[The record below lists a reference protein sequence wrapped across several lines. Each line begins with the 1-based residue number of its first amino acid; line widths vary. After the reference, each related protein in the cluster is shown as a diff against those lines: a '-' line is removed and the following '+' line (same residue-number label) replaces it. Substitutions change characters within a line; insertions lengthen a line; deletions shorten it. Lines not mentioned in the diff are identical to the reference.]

1 MAPDDAT
8 AIATAARPG
17 RDEPSEALLSQLL
30 QRCAARDANA
40 LAELYALVAPLLLG
54 CLLRVLR
61 RRALA
66 EEALQDVFVRIW
78 QSAASFDEHRG
89 RPLAW
94 MVSMSRYRAID
105 IVRRERATPVDP
117 ASLEDHFAAD
127 DTADDVTSERDTALL
142 DLCLGRLP
150 AEQRESLHL
159 AYADG
164 RSHQDI
170 AAALQRPLGSVKS
183 WIRRGLQSL
192 KECLQ
197 SCAAPART

>member
-1 MAPDDAT
+1 MDAVHTT
-8 AIATAARPG
+8 ADVTRAG
-17 RDEPSEALLSQLL
+17 RAEPPEALLAALL
-30 QRCAARDANA
+30 QRCAGREASA
-40 LAELYALVAPLLLG
+40 LAELYGLVSPLLLG
-54 CLLRVLR
+54 CLLRILR

-78 QSAASFDEHRG
+78 QSAGSFDEHRG

-94 MVSMSRYRAID
+94 MVSMARYRAID
-105 IVRRERATPVDP
+105 ILRRERATPVDP
-117 ASLEDHFAAD
+117 SSLEDHEVTDDAA
-127 DTADDVTSERDTALL
+127 ADDVTSGRDAALL

-150 AEQRESLHL
+150 SEQRESLRL

-170 AAALQRPLGSVKS
+170 AAQLERPLGSVKS

-197 SCAAPART
+197 SCAAPARN